1 MKHVSRLTLVVAVV
15 LMSVVA
21 VFPAAAQGQ
30 QPPAAQPA
38 VSYPILGNHTVKYG
52 ESLFCIGRAYK
63 ISPWAI
69 AQQNMIPWPY
79 KIFPNQVLQIPNAQ
93 WYNIPTG
100 PVCTAQFTPPPQP
113 TVTPPPAAT
122 VTPVPVPTATPMPGP
137 VCRYYHVVRHGDTLS
152 NIAWRYGSTVPA
164 IATANAIANVNLIF
178 LGTTLCIP

>member
-30 QPPAAQPA
+30 PPAAQPA
-38 VSYPILGNHTVKYG
+38 VVYPVLGNHTVQYN

-63 ISPWAI
+63 VSPWAI
-69 AQQNMIPWPY
+69 AQQNKIPWPY
-79 KIFPNQVLQIPNAQ
+79 RIFPGTVLQIPNVQ

-100 PVCTAQFTPPPQP
+100 PICTAQFTPPPQP

-122 VTPVPVPTATPMPGP
+122 VTPVPVPTATPGP
-137 VCRYYHVVRHGDTLS
+137 VPQCRFYHVVRHHDTLYS
-152 NIAWRYGSTVPA
+152 IAWRYGSTVPA
-164 IATANAIANVNLIF
+164 IASANGIANVNLIYA
-178 LGTTLCIP
+178 GTTLCIP

>member
-1 MKHVSRLTLVVAVV
+1 MKHVSRLMLVVAVV
-15 LMSVVA
+15 LFSVVA
-21 VFPAAAQGQ
+21 VFPVAAQG

-38 VSYPILGNHTVKYG
+38 VTYPVLGNHTVKAG

-79 KIFPNQVLQIPNAQ
+79 KIFPNQVLQIPNVQ

-100 PVCTAQFTPPPQP
+100 PVCVAQFTPPPQP

-122 VTPVPVPTATPMPGP
+122 ATPVPGPTATPGPAP
-137 VCRYYHVVRHGDTLS
+137 VCRAYYVVRHHDTLFG
-152 NIAWRYGSTVPA
+152 IAWRFGSTVSA
-164 IATANAIANVNLIF
+164 IASANGIANINLIYA
-178 LGTTLCIP
+178 GSTLCIP